1 MMFDD
6 EKSDVKC
13 SGVGWSMQ
21 LSVHLLLISGDL
33 DYDTDDEIHDDDAKY
48 DDNGDDDANF
58 DDNEYYDADKNEET
72 EH

>member
-1 MMFDD
+1 
-6 EKSDVKC
+6 
-13 SGVGWSMQ
+13 MQ